1 MRNGTHFFSDQQD
14 IYQTYLRR
22 TDQKLKTARV
32 VAKTI
37 SRLFDRSKPL
47 RMLCV
52 GGGTGGADLRVA
64 ALLPRYSFEIE
75 NIDPSM
81 VMCDQ
86 FAKTASSLEN
96 VQLISNQCVCFED
109 VKTKTR
115 AADLILCINSIY
127 FLRGWRS
134 PDQKNPILKLYSCLR
149 PGGLAAIV
157 LKSGSSDHF
166 QVKKL
171 ADAGHTCGE
180 DVRKLLTSLR
190 IPYYWEMISARIDVS
205 DCFLKNKFKPNQN
218 GAKLLLFL
226 SKGRFLKFS
235 QRKQAAI
242 GKLIQDLAVRK
253 DNKLFLG
260 SGYELLWLRK
270 LPRQP
275 LDLSSPDP
283 FYRKETKKLMQKI
296 RPLIQ
301 VVPHFPKKG
310 IFFRDTGKLLRN
322 PEALSEIIK
331 YAVNTYKKLK
341 IDSVVAKDMQ
351 GILWAALIAKEL
363 KAKIIPTFRKDVVPP
378 MLTTTYSHEYN
389 PKRVL
394 NLQKQAIKPGDKILI
409 VDYMIATGATVLNI
423 AKLVEHLGGE
433 IAGVFSLMELEYLK
447 PRQIL
452 RKYPV
457 HTVIKY
463 ATREWD

>member
-1 MRNGTHFFSDQQD
+1 MKNGTQFFNDQSDV
-14 IYQTYLRR
+14 YQTYLRR

-47 RMLCV
+47 RMICV
-52 GGGTGGADLRVA
+52 GGGRGDADLEVA
-64 ALLPRYSFEIE
+64 ALLPKYRFEVE

-81 VMCDQ
+81 IMCNR
-86 FAKTASSLEN
+86 FSKVASLLKN
-96 VQLISNQCVCFED
+96 VRLISNQRACFENPEISF
-109 VKTKTR
+109 R
-115 AADLILCINSIY
+115 PANIILCINSIY
-127 FLRGWRS
+127 FLRGWRRV
-134 PDQKNPILKLYSCLR
+134 DRANPILKLYSFLK
-149 PGGLAAIV
+149 PNGVAAIV
-157 LKSGSSDHF
+157 LKSHLSDHF
-166 QVKKL
+166 SVKRM
-171 ADAGHTCGE
+171 AGAGHTCGA
-180 DVRKLLTSLR
+180 DVRKALTLLK
-190 IPYYWEMISARIDVS
+190 IPHYWETISASIDVS
-205 DCFLKNKFKPNQN
+205 DCFSKNKFIPNEN
-218 GAKLLLFL
+218 GIKLLQFL
-226 SKGRFLKFS
+226 SKSRWQKFS
-235 QRKQAAI
+235 RQKQAAI
-242 GKLIQDLAVRK
+242 GELIQNLAVRK
-253 DNKLFLG
+253 ANKLFL
-260 SGYELLWLRK
+260 SSSYELIWLRK

-322 PEALSEIIK
+322 PEALSEVIK

-363 KAKIIPTFRKDVVPP
+363 RVKIIPTFRKDVAPP
-378 MLTTTYSHEYN
+378 VLTTTYSHEYN

-409 VDYMIATGATVLNI
+409 LDYIIATGATVINI

-433 IAGVFSLMELEYLK
+433 IVGVFSLMELEYLK
-447 PRQIL
+447 PRQL
-452 RKYPV
+452 LWKYPV
-457 HTVIKY
+457 HTMIKY
-463 ATREWD
+463 AIREQT